1 MTNLLILVA
10 EDETDIRDLIVF
22 TLEYNKFRV
31 VAAKNGLEAVE
42 LATTLMPDL
51 ILMDVRMPHMDGYE
65 ACKIL
70 KTQATTRDIPVVF
83 LSAKDQTADIKKG
96 LALGAVA
103 YVIKPFEPDQL
114 PQYITRILAQYYDN
128 WGQE

>member
-1 MTNLLILVA
+1 
-10 EDETDIRDLIVF
+10 
-22 TLEYNKFRV
+22 
-31 VAAKNGLEAVE
+31 
-42 LATTLMPDL
+42 
-51 ILMDVRMPHMDGYE
+51 MDGYE

-70 KTQATTRDIPVVF
+70 KTQATTRDIPIVF
-83 LSAKDQTADIKKG
+83 LSAKDQRTDIKKG

-103 YVIKPFEPDQL
+103 YVIKPFEPGQL